1 MSTMVNIV
9 RYHLVDKLQYVIMP
23 WAVVLFSFLVNVVVV
38 GVASSGSGDRY
49 SGGIAAIY
57 AIQFVLGVLSMTR
70 TLPFGLFL
78 GLSRRTYYLGTALT
92 IGAMGVGYGLVL
104 TGLKVVEEATGGWG
118 MQEHFFRVPW
128 LFDSPWYL
136 YWLTSFV
143 LLVLWFLMGMWYGL
157 VYRRWNVVGLAVF
170 GGAQALVLL
179 AVVILLSLTGS
190 WPAVWNFFGTVT
202 AIGFTGVLAAVAV
215 LLGLGGLVTIRRVT
229 V

>member
-1 MSTMVNIV
+1 MNPMVNVV

-23 WAVVLFSFLVNVVVV
+23 WAVMLFSFLVNVVIVD
-38 GVASSGSGDRY
+38 VAASGSGDKY
-49 SGGIAAIY
+49 SGGVAAIY

-70 TLPFGLFL
+70 SLPFGLFL

-92 IGAMGVGYGLVL
+92 IVAMGAVYSLVL
-104 TGLKVVEEATGGWG
+104 TLLKLAEGATGGWG
-118 MQEHFFRVPW
+118 IQEHFFRVPW

-179 AVVILLSLTGS
+179 AVVVVLSLTGS
-190 WPAVWNFFGTVT
+190 WPALWGFFGTVT
-202 AIGFTGVLAAVAV
+202 AVGFTGVLAALAV
-215 LLGLGGLVTIRRVT
+215 VLGLGGFATIRRVT